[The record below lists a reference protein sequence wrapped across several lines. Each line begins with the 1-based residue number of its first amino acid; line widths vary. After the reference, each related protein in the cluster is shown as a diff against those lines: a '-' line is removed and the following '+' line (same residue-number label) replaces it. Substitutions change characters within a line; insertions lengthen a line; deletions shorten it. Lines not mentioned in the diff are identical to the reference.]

1 MSYAAG
7 AALQE
12 AVYQALVADTGLNA
26 QVDGA
31 IYDAMPAGQVPAL
44 FVSLG
49 AETVR
54 DRSDSDGG
62 GAEHRF
68 VVSVICEAT
77 GFARAK
83 SAAVAASDVLV
94 GNGLPLAR
102 GRVVFLVFDRA
113 TARRDTQKNLRRIDL
128 RFRARIEDD
137 QN

>member
-1 MSYAAG
+1 MSYGSG
-7 AALQE
+7 AALQT
-12 AVYQALVADTGLNA
+12 AVYQALQADVALDGLVN
-26 QVDGA
+26 GA
-31 IYDAMPAGQVPAL
+31 IYDAMPAGQVPEL

-54 DRSDSDGG
+54 DRSDQLSG

-68 VVSVICEAT
+68 VVSVVCEAT

-83 SAAVAASDVLV
+83 TVGAAISDILT
-94 GNGLPLAR
+94 GNRLPLAR

-128 RFRARIEDD
+128 RFRARVEDD
-137 QN
+137 QS